1 MPIYVFEDRQHS
13 EELDLPMTAGCLL
26 RNIGASRKLIG
37 FRYAEYMVVRIILN
51 PEELQLI
58 TKCLYPETARHFGVS
73 AGSVERALRVLIRH
87 CWSQKEWYPLE
98 FIAGRKLLQPPTN
111 VEFLDMMTAFL
122 QGETPKN
129 I

>member
-1 MPIYVFEDRQHS
+1 MPIYVFEDRQLT
-13 EELDLPMTAGCLL
+13 EELELPMTAGCLL

-37 FRYAEYMVVRIILN
+37 FRYAEYMVIRIILN

-58 TKCLYPETARHFGVS
+58 TKRLYPETAHRFGVT

-87 CWSQKEWYPLE
+87 CWNRKDRDPLE
-98 FIAGRKLLQPPTN
+98 FVAGRKLPQPPTN
-111 VEFLDMMTAFL
+111 AEFLDMLVAYL
-122 QGETPKN
+122 NGESRKG